1 MKIILTQTIETLGNA
16 GEIITVKDGYARNY
30 LIPREMAME
39 ATKKTIVAVQKN
51 IEQTEVKEAKARE
64 NLESLVKQLN
74 KLTLKFALKAG
85 EEEKL
90 FGSVTSQMI
99 ADAITSKGYQID
111 KKEIDLH
118 DPLKHVGNHFVDI
131 KVGKGLTGRIKV
143 KIAAEK

>member
-1 MKIILTQTIETLGNA
+1 MKIILTQTIESLGAA

-30 LIPREMAME
+30 LIPRGMAME
-39 ATKKTIVAVQKN
+39 ATKKTIATVQKN
-51 IEQTEVKEAKARE
+51 IDQTEIKEAKARE

-74 KLTLKFALKAG
+74 KLTLKFTLKAG

-99 ADAITSKGYQID
+99 ADAIVSKGYQID

-118 DPLKHVGNHFVDI
+118 EPLKHVGNHFVDI

-143 KIAAEK
+143 KVAAEK